1 MKRSFIVTGL
11 AIILILSSCK
21 DGTNILKGSKE
32 KTQKIE
38 RLEKENQAL
47 RRELEQIEETHQED
61 ITNIRSDYEQKLAE
75 LQKKIEAGTLAEY
88 DAYYVVVGSF
98 KNPRYA
104 RSYSEKIKQMG
115 YEGKIVPGPNN
126 FNLVTSGTYDKL
138 NTSIMNMREARE
150 KVASKAWVYFQD

>member
-1 MKRSFIVTGL
+1 MKRSLIITGL
-11 AIILILSSCK
+11 AIIMILGSCK
-21 DGTNILKGSKE
+21 DGTNIFNRSKE

-75 LQKKIEAGTLAEY
+75 LQKKIEAGTMAEY

-98 KNPRYA
+98 KNPKYA
-104 RSYSEKIKQMG
+104 RSYSEKIQQMG

-126 FNLVTSGTYDKL
+126 FNLVTSGTYGKL
-138 NTSIMNMREARE
+138 NTAIMNMKEARE
-150 KVASKAWVYFQD
+150 KIASESWVYFRD

>member
-11 AIILILSSCK
+11 AIIMILSSCK
-21 DGTNILKGSKE
+21 DGTNIFKGSKE

-38 RLEKENQAL
+38 RLEKENEAL
-47 RRELEQIEETHQED
+47 RRELEQIENTHQED
-61 ITNIRSDYEQKLAE
+61 ITSIRSDYEQKLAE

-98 KNPRYA
+98 KNPEYA
-104 RSYSEKIKQMG
+104 RSYSQKIKQMG

-138 NTSIMNMREARE
+138 NTAIMNMKEARE
-150 KVASKAWVYFQD
+150 KVVSTAWVYFPD